1 MRVNNNSSDLPQI
14 QSATDKYC
22 DIIDVTVY
30 SVDNRKKVNH
40 MNCLQHPFGPLF
52 NEKSHVLILG
62 SFPSVKSREQN
73 FFYGHPQNR
82 FWKTVAAVFGEPVP
96 QNIEEK
102 KQLILNNGLALWD
115 SIASC
120 EITGS
125 SDASI
130 RNARANDI
138 GIILDNCN
146 IERIYCNGRKSH
158 ELYCKYIEPKTG
170 RKAICLPSTSPANAQ
185 WTLDKLIDAWSVIS
199 ERGMTPEGKK
209 GKGIDHDD

>member
-1 MRVNNNSSDLPQI
+1 ME
-14 QSATDKYC
+14 Y
-22 DIIDVTVY
+22 
-30 SVDNRKKVNH
+30 
-40 MNCLQHPFGPLF
+40 LQHPFGPLF
-52 NEKSHVLILG
+52 NENSRVLILG

-82 FWKTVAAVFGEPVP
+82 FWKVIAAVFDQPVP
-96 QNIEEK
+96 QNIGEK
-102 KQLILNNGLALWD
+102 KQLILNSGLALWD

-138 GIILDNCN
+138 NVIVNNCN

-158 ELYCKYIEPKTG
+158 ELYCKYIEPQIG
-170 RKAICLPSTSPANAQ
+170 REAICLPSTSPANAQ
-185 WTLDKLIDAWSVIS
+185 WTLDRLIEAWSAIS
-199 ERGMTPEGKK
+199 
-209 GKGIDHDD
+209 

>member
-1 MRVNNNSSDLPQI
+1 
-14 QSATDKYC
+14 
-22 DIIDVTVY
+22 
-30 SVDNRKKVNH
+30 
-40 MNCLQHPFGPLF
+40 MNYLQHPFGPLF
-52 NEKSHVLILG
+52 NENSHVLILG

-82 FWKTVAAVFGEPVP
+82 FWRVIAAVFDKPVP

-102 KQLILNNGLALWD
+102 KQLILTNGLALWD

-130 RNARANDI
+130 RHARANDI
-138 GIILDNCN
+138 DIILGNSS

-158 ELYCKYIEPKTG
+158 ELYCRYIEAQTG
-170 RKAICLPSTSPANAQ
+170 REAICLPSTSPANAQ
-185 WTLDKLIDAWSVIS
+185 WSLERLIEAWSVIA
-199 ERGMTPEGKK
+199 
-209 GKGIDHDD
+209 